1 MMKIMLKKNVY
12 FYIKSNRIIFNI
24 NNMAVDPN

>member
-1 MMKIMLKKNVY
+1 MMKIMPKKNVY

>member
-1 MMKIMLKKNVY
+1 MMKIMSKKNVY
-12 FYIKSNRIIFNI
+12 FYIKSNRIIFNM